1 MSPNEV
7 IFEGSEDFES
17 WREYREKR
25 NRRAI
30 YFFAIILALLLMSLA
45 LPTAGNAIFQAVG
58 NQTSNTLGTAGE
70 DGADGAN
77 GADGLD
83 GANGLDGLNGLNGSD
98 GAAGPQGPA
107 GPAGPA
113 GAAGPAGP
121 AGPQGPAGAD
131 GVGGGSSPAP
141 SPSPSPSSSGNVT
154 QNGTI
159 RVGTCDD
166 DVQTSM
172 RSRLVSGAFYFRSI
186 TISDIHSDCIGK
198 RLDVYLLNASD
209 SEISSIAGISI
220 TGSSLTVSYDGG
232 FAPQDTIASSIKKVA
247 LEIRN

>member
-7 IFEGSEDFES
+7 IFEGSQDFES
-17 WREYREKR
+17 WREHREKR
-25 NRRAI
+25 TRRAI

-45 LPTAGNAIFQAVG
+45 LPTASNAIFQAVG
-58 NQTSNTLGTAGE
+58 NQTSETVGVAGD

-77 GADGLD
+77 GLDGLD

-98 GAAGPQGPA
+98 GLAGPQGPA
-107 GPAGPA
+107 GPAGAP
-113 GAAGPAGP
+113 GPAGP

-131 GVGGGSSPAP
+131 GVGGGSSSAP
-141 SPSPSPSSSGNVT
+141 SSSPSPSSSGNVT

-159 RVGTCDD
+159 RVGTCDE

-172 RSRLVSGAFYFRSI
+172 RSRLVGDTFYFRSI
-186 TISDIHSDCIGK
+186 TISDIHANCIGK
-198 RLDVYLLNASD
+198 QMDVYLLNASD
-209 SEISSIAGISI
+209 SEISSVSGISI
-220 TGSSLTVSYDGG
+220 TGSTLTVNFDGG
-232 FAPQDTIASSIKKVA
+232 FSPQNTIASSIKKVA